1 MMRGLSSTKV
11 LVGMLFCLAG
21 CEATNPETEEAVAGN
36 TATSAGTQNGEG
48 GTATGLAGSDGF
60 SGTLSGEGGAL
71 TGVGG
76 STAGVGGSTAGV
88 GGSPS
93 NGGALTGNGGSPGNG
108 GHGNSTGGATVGD
121 AGSTGSAEGGTT
133 TAAGG
138 TAGVGEGGAPY
149 GQGGET
155 QGSSGS
161 VGLGGAEVGTGG
173 SVSDTPAWR
182 CGTSLCVPGALCN
195 EETGFC
201 DCGPGFE
208 GPGWWCLPTTPCAND
223 PCQNGGICHAV
234 GEHAVCTCPEGFGGA
249 LCEVDC
255 SGPVVLDPVLEAAVR
270 PSAGLT
276 EGEPITG
283 EALLNVQSIGIYDQT
298 IHDFSGLACLT
309 QVMWISFENVG
320 LTELSVFQ
328 AMPGLSHLDVRCD
341 PITDLSPLA
350 PLVNITSLS
359 IPQGSDCELEGGVT
373 DLSPLSGLTG
383 LNSLDLTGHL
393 IESLEPL
400 RGLSQLEWVVL
411 DNNPTLS
418 SLSGLEESPYLN
430 YLVVNNAAITSLLP
444 LSQLALLESLYASE
458 TLVESL
464 AGLENHPAL
473 TTLYVADA
481 PFSDLSPLR
490 DATALQN
497 LWLSGSEL
505 SELQPL
511 VDNPGLGTGDYI
523 NLSSTPLDC
532 VGQADNLAALRARGV
547 TVTSDC
553 E

>member
-1 MMRGLSSTKV
+1 MCGLSSAKV
-11 LVGMLFCLAG
+11 LVGMLLCLAG
-21 CEATNPETEEAVAGN
+21 CEAANPETEEAVAGN

-60 SGTLSGEGGAL
+60 SGTQSGEGGAL
-71 TGVGG
+71 LAKGG
-76 STAGVGGSTAGV
+76 SSA
-88 GGSPS
+88 S
-93 NGGALTGNGGSPGNG
+93 NGGS
-108 GHGNSTGGATVGD
+108 STGQGGRTVGD
-121 AGSTGSAEGGTT
+121 AGSTGNAVGGTT

-138 TAGVGEGGAPY
+138 MASDAGEGGAPQ

-161 VGLGGAEVGTGG
+161 VGVGGAEPGTGG
-173 SVSDTPAWR
+173 SASDTPAWR

-201 DCGPGFE
+201 DCGPGYE
-208 GPGWWCLPTTPCAND
+208 GPGWWCLPTAPCAND
-223 PCQNGGICHAV
+223 PCQNGGTCHAV

-255 SGPVVLDPVLEAAVR
+255 SGSVVLDPVLEAAVR
-270 PSAGLT
+270 SSAGVA

-283 EALLNVQSIGIYDQT
+283 EALLNVQSIGISDET

-328 AMPGLSHLDVRCD
+328 AMPGLSHLDVRCN
-341 PITDLSPLA
+341 PITELSPLA

-359 IPQGSDCELEGGVT
+359 IPQGYDCELEGGVT

-430 YLVVNNAAITSLLP
+430 YLVVNNSAITSLLP
-444 LSQLALLESLYASE
+444 LSQLTLLESLYASE

-497 LWLSGSEL
+497 LWLSGSEP

-511 VDNPGLGTGDYI
+511 VDNLGLGTGDYI

-532 VGQADNLAALRARGV
+532 VGQADNLAALTARGV